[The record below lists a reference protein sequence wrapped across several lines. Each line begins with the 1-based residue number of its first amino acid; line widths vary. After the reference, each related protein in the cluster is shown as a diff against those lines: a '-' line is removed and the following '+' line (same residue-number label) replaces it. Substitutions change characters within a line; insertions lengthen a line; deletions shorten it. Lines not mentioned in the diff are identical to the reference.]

1 MTRRENKGCRLYW
14 VGQSSIYSPRV
25 WPYRP
30 IRTQLHAICRINK
43 PSYFM
48 YITGEEPPGLVPCP
62 YVSKYAVTPCVT
74 AISPPPFA
82 LIRQPVPPASRCLP
96 RRHPSIPRYLPC
108 PPSPVLYAARPPP
121 PPEYTHPLSK
131 AG

>member
-1 MTRRENKGCRLYW
+1 
-14 VGQSSIYSPRV
+14 
-25 WPYRP
+25 
-30 IRTQLHAICRINK
+30 
-43 PSYFM
+43 M

-82 LIRQPVPPASRCLP
+82 LIRRPDPRPLGAFPALPPRC
-96 RRHPSIPRYLPC
+96 LPC

-121 PPEYTHPLSK
+121 PPEYTHLLSK